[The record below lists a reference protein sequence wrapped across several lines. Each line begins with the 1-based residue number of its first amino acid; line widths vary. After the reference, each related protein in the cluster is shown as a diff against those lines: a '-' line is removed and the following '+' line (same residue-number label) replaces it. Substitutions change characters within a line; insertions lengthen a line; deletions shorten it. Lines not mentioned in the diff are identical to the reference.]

1 VRLSVRGI
9 RFIVTVGIAGLLA
22 TGSRAQA
29 QTAPATVA
37 ADGDIVLLSDIHFN
51 PLPPGCPAAE
61 AMQAVAILQRK
72 EAKKWSGKE
81 FRLQGPPSNL
91 GRDTNYPLLTSA
103 LHAAHAAAPNAKL
116 VIVPGDFVVH
126 TFPEHFK
133 ACRPDST
140 PADFTA
146 FIARTIEFVGLEISR
161 TFPNAQILPV
171 LGNNDSDQGDYTLPS
186 PEMRKHVAAAWL
198 KLATNKHKASDADF
212 SGFAVG
218 GYYQAKIEGWPHL
231 RVAGLNSIA
240 WSARFRDGGKPDIS
254 VGDGQLDWLQGVLT
268 SAESA
273 GDKVVVVGH
282 VPPGLDAWATRNSGG
297 KQLVTMYEECG
308 EQGASAS
315 CRDFGHA
322 VPNLLQRFSTVIAL
336 GVFGHTHQEEFRLVG
351 NSKSAVATKVVPSI
365 SPVLGNNPAFL
376 VVSAD
381 DSFAW
386 RDYTAWILPL
396 SEAAKTPAEWRAEY
410 SFDAAYG
417 QPEWNAT
424 ALHNLVEKLNNEPA
438 VRKEFFLRMG
448 SGSTQVQVPTRW
460 QEAYICG
467 LSHMTP
473 EGVIP
478 CIATAQTGIPF
489 P

>member
-1 VRLSVRGI
+1 MVVA
-9 RFIVTVGIAGLLA
+9 VGIAGLLA
-22 TGSRAQA
+22 LGSRAQA
-29 QTAPATVA
+29 QTSPLTAAT
-37 ADGDIVLLSDIHFN
+37 DGNVVLMSDIHFN
-51 PLPPGCPAAE
+51 PLPQGCPAPDAK
-61 AMQAVAILQRK
+61 QATAVLQRK
-72 EAKKWSGKE
+72 DAKKWSEKE

-126 TFPEHFK
+126 TFSEHFK
-133 ACRPDST
+133 ACRPDAT

-146 FIARTIEFVGLEISR
+146 FVAKTIEFVGIEISR
-161 TFPNAQILPV
+161 TFPNAQVLPV

-186 PEMRKHVAAAWL
+186 PEMLKHISAAWL
-198 KLATNKHKASDADF
+198 KLVTNKHNAADADF
-212 SGFAVG
+212 SGFQVG
-218 GYYQAKIEGWPHL
+218 GYYQAKISSWPHL

-240 WSARFRDGGKPDIS
+240 WSARFRDAGKADIS
-254 VGDGQLDWLQGVLT
+254 VGDTQLEWLQGVLT
-268 SAESA
+268 AADSA

-297 KQLVTMYEECG
+297 KQIVTMYEECG
-308 EQGASAS
+308 EQGASPA

-322 VPNLLQRFSTVIAL
+322 VPNLLQRFSSVIPL

-351 NSKSAVATKVVPSI
+351 NAKASVATKVVPSI

-381 DSFAW
+381 DKFAW
-386 RDYTAWILPL
+386 RDYTVWILPL
-396 SEAAKTPAEWRAEY
+396 GEAAKAPEWRVEY

-417 QPEWNAT
+417 QTEWGVA
-424 ALHNLVEKLNNEPA
+424 ALRSLDEKLNDDPA
-438 VRKEFFLRMG
+438 IRKAFFLRMG
-448 SGSTQVQVPTRW
+448 SGNTAVQVPTRW

-473 EGVIP
+473 ETVLP
-478 CIATAQTGIPF
+478 CVATAQTGIPF